1 MADAASAPGPRVVTL
16 GVSHKL
22 YLDVAGSEQW
32 ATAVAALVA
41 ADEAVLS
48 GAIRLF
54 VLPSLPSL
62 PVVSEALGMVPVAL
76 GAQDL
81 HWHDRGAYTGGVSGR
96 DLADVGC
103 HYVEIGHAERSLV
116 FGEGPDTVRH
126 KCAAAVRNRLVP
138 VLCVGE
144 AEQMSTDDAIT
155 VVSAQCI
162 DALSELAD
170 TTRTELVVAYEPMW
184 AIGQPN
190 PAPAEHVV
198 AVCAALRRVVS
209 ADRRISDCSIIYGGS
224 AQPGTLSL
232 LGDGVDGLFLGRF
245 AHDPAQFARI
255 IDEARE
261 LLQS

>member
-1 MADAASAPGPRVVTL
+1 MADAASAPSPRTVTL

-22 YLDVAGSEQW
+22 YLDVARSEQW
-32 ATAVAALVA
+32 AAAVAALVTDD
-41 ADEAVLS
+41 ADVRS

-62 PVVSEALGMVPVAL
+62 AVVSDALGAAPVAL

-81 HWHDRGAYTGGVSGR
+81 HWHDRGAYTGGISGR

-103 HYVEIGHAERSLV
+103 RYVEIGHAERSLV
-116 FGEGPDTVRH
+116 FGEGPDIVRH
-126 KCAAAVRNRLVP
+126 KCAAAVRNGLVP

-144 AEQMSTDDAIT
+144 ADQMPTDDAID
-155 VVSAQCI
+155 VVLAQCA
-162 DALSELAD
+162 DALSELDDAA
-170 TTRTELVVAYEPMW
+170 RTELVVAYEPMW

-190 PAPAEHVV
+190 PAPAQHVV
-198 AVCAALRRVVS
+198 AVCAALRRAVR
-209 ADRRISDCSIIYGGS
+209 ADRRITDGSVIYGGS